1 MTFQDVLDIL
11 VDSLLE
17 SLIVLAF
24 VFAIYVLL
32 SFVEVKIAKK
42 ISKENKLSPLFGSL
56 FGLVPQCGVSVVASD
71 LYLKEHITMGTL
83 VAIFLSCNDEA
94 IPLLIASH
102 NEKALS
108 VIPLVIL
115 KFVIGFIVGFVLD
128 WIIRDRKHVEDHLD
142 HCHHEEEVHVGCC
155 HHHIDDEKENKIKK
169 YLVHP
174 LIHSLKIFAY
184 VFAITFAFSL
194 IIALVGEDNI
204 KGFLQSNKYL
214 SPLFSVIIGL
224 IPNCASSVLIS
235 ELYVMNGLSFGSL
248 LGGLL
253 MNSGLG
259 LVYLLKSKKNIKNTL
274 LIVGV
279 CFLVSIICSYLVC
292 LIIGF

>member
-1 MTFQDVLDIL
+1 MTFQEVLNIF

-24 VFAIYVLL
+24 VFVIYVVL
-32 SFVEVKIAKK
+32 SFVEVKITKR

-94 IPLLIASH
+94 IPLLLASH
-102 NEKALS
+102 NEKAVY

-128 WIIRDRKHVEDHLD
+128 WIVRDKKHVEEHLD

-155 HHHIDDEKENKIKK
+155 HHHIDDEKENKVKK
-169 YLVHP
+169 YLFHP
-174 LIHSLKIFAY
+174 FIHSLKIFTY
-184 VFAITFAFSL
+184 VFIISFTFAI

-204 KGFLQSNKYL
+204 KVFLQSNKYL

-224 IPNCASSVLIS
+224 IPNCASSVLLS
-235 ELYVMNGLSFGSL
+235 ELFVMNGISFGSL

-274 LIVGV
+274 FIIGT
-279 CFLVSIICSYLVC
+279 CFLVSIVCSYLVC